1 MPSNGHS
8 LTTAKT
14 SNRSRWVFEDRA
26 RNLPCPSVYSVV
38 IKAPPRCQFHHGTHG
53 NARSGGTEAV
63 EEKGLWDPQTT
74 NTPLQTCDRFE
85 QFSPT
90 TFDWPLKAMNSQRR
104 KLQIGRVGYLKIV
117 RGTFRAFPCIPWSK
131 KPRPVV
137 NFTTERTE
145 TPVRAALKRLRERD
159 LRDSQTS
166 NIPLINATDLSSF
179 RQRAFQCRQMDTR

>member
-90 TFDWPLKAMNSQRR
+90 TFDWPLNGHEQPTAK
-104 KLQIGRVGYLKIV
+104 
-117 RGTFRAFPCIPWSK
+117 
-131 KPRPVV
+131 
-137 NFTTERTE
+137 
-145 TPVRAALKRLRERD
+145 
-159 LRDSQTS
+159 TS
-166 NIPLINATDLSSF
+166 NRSRWVFEDRARNLPCLSVYSVVKKAPPRRAPSPATQSKNTLYYEPHRLF
-179 RQRAFQCRQMDTR
+179 GAYEVRITQ